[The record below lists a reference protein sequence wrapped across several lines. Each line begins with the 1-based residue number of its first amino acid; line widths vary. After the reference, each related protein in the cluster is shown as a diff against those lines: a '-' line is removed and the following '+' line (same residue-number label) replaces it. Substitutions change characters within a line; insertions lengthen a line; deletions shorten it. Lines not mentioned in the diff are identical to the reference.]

1 MRTKAAVY
9 PYIVVL
15 KNRQRPAILG
25 TGLLM
30 AFTAIALFTWR
41 AYEPEGSGMNWLGA
55 ATVATLT
62 GWNLYEIYRRKTTRF
77 QPVFIASF
85 IGLAAFAP
93 HSAFSLLYLL
103 LAWLE
108 KQALA
113 AQEIGFDEKE
123 IVINGLWAKKIQWSD
138 LNNVII
144 KDGILTI
151 DFKNNRLFQ
160 KETDDLD
167 DDDYDGEEAEFNTWC
182 VRQLESHRVSPQ
194 K

>member
-1 MRTKAAVY
+1 MRSKASVY

-15 KNRQRPAILG
+15 KNRQRNAVRA
-25 TGLLM
+25 TGLLL
-30 AFTAIALFTWR
+30 ALIAIALFAWR
-41 AYEPEGSGMNWLGA
+41 AFMPEGSAMNWLGVIA
-55 ATVATLT
+55 VSALT
-62 GWNLYEIYRRKTTRF
+62 AWNVYEIFQQRTTRF
-77 QPVFIASF
+77 QPTFLVAA
-85 IGLAAFAP
+85 IGLVALEP
-93 HSAFSLLYLL
+93 HSAFSLMYLL

-123 IVINGLWAKKIQWSD
+123 IVFNGLWAKKIQWSE

-167 DDDYDGEEAEFNTWC
+167 DDEYEGEEAEFNTWC